1 MWYIIYIIAKHRIS
15 RNIFNFLQHDIL
27 NNGNFKKKTSMHPY
41 HSWRDLQTTIH
52 NSLAIPLL
60 HYYQKSTKKLC
71 GALKYGQQTSSIF
84 LGCVALFMIT
94 LCSPI
99 EAYIEGPWLWM
110 IASGGD
116 IDSDQLAVA
125 SQGTLSENLVA
136 EYGVNEGDSVGQ
148 LQWTRGRIFPEIN
161 CLFWQWGCYSDN
173 VNSVVNRIG
182 LSNDR
187 GLNYHSAYALI
198 NIISSRER
206 RNVAMGVGSDDAV
219 KVWLNGKVVHIN
231 NVDRRTTGIQDLF
244 RVNLKAGDNLL
255 LIKVSDHLWNWG
267 MFFEI
272 YLEAGDFST
281 ILPTKTSDISLA
293 LHLFKKYSVTLQDP
307 EIQKVLPTVLAQLQ
321 EPEIQ
326 VLLTPFT
333 INTVAENPDL
343 LAQFGVRD
351 EAVTFIKGSVGVR
364 TMLRDPDFQIL
375 LQNPK
380 ALSEFAALVTG
391 EESAVLPEERP
402 LAADVDGNGSVN
414 ILDLVRIA
422 TRLGKTG
429 PDPADVNR
437 DGIVN
442 IRDIVLAAALMGTEA
457 GAPSAFA
464 GIGVGHTQPPL
475 RPEDIQLWLTQAQ
488 HFDLRDP
495 TFQRGVIVLKHLMEA
510 LTPKKTGL
518 LPNYPNPFN
527 PETWIPYKLSKPG
540 EVRITIYSVD
550 GKLVRTLALGHQP
563 AGVYQS
569 KSRAAY
575 WDGRNTLGERVAS
588 GLYFYTLTAG
598 DFTATRPMLIRK

>member
-1 MWYIIYIIAKHRIS
+1 MNPHSKP
-15 RNIFNFLQHDIL
+15 
-27 NNGNFKKKTSMHPY
+27 TS
-41 HSWRDLQTTIH
+41 
-52 NSLAIPLL
+52 
-60 HYYQKSTKKLC
+60 
-71 GALKYGQQTSSIF
+71 
-84 LGCVALFMIT
+84 CVLIGLFALFIGI
-94 LCSPI
+94 LCHPAA
-99 EAYIEGPWLWM
+99 AYIEGPWLWM

-116 IDSDQLAVA
+116 IDSDQLATA
-125 SQGTLSENLVA
+125 SQGRFTETLVA
-136 EYGVNEGDSVGQ
+136 AYGVNEGDTVGK
-148 LQWTRGRIFPEIN
+148 LQWTRGRILPEID

-182 LSNDR
+182 LSDDR

-206 RNVAMGVGSDDAV
+206 KNVAMGVGSDDAV
-219 KVWLNGKVVHIN
+219 KVWLNGKVVHVN
-231 NVDRRTTGIQDLF
+231 QVDRRTTGIQDLF

-255 LIKVSDHLWNWG
+255 MVKVSDNLWNWG
-267 MFFEI
+267 MFFEV

-281 ILPTKTSDISLA
+281 ALPIRRSDISLA
-293 LHLFKKYSVTLQDP
+293 IHLSEKYSATLQDP
-307 EIQKVLPTVLAQLQ
+307 EIREVLPTVLTRFQ

-343 LAQFGVRD
+343 LAQFGVSEKTIR
-351 EAVTFIKGSVGVR
+351 FIKGNADVR
-364 TMLRDPDFQIL
+364 AMLRDPDFQTL
-375 LQNPK
+375 VQNPN

-391 EESAVLPEERP
+391 EEPIAPPEQRP
-402 LAADVDGNGSVN
+402 LAADVDGNGIVN

-422 TRLGKTG
+422 TRLGRTG

-437 DGIVN
+437 DGTVN
-442 IRDIVLAAALMGTEA
+442 IHDIVLAAALIGTEA
-457 GAPSAFA
+457 AAPSVDTII
-464 GIGVGHTQPPL
+464 GIQRGHLPL
-475 RPEDIQLWLTQAQ
+475 QAEDIQLWLTQAQ

-527 PETWIPYKLSKPG
+527 PETWIPYQLAEPAD
-540 EVRITIYSVD
+540 VMLTIYAAD
-550 GKLVRTLALGHQP
+550 GRLIRTLAFGHQS
-563 AGVYQS
+563 AGIYQS

-575 WDGRNTLGERVAS
+575 WDGRNALGELVAS
-588 GLYFYTLTAG
+588 GIYFYTLKVSG
-598 DFTATRPMLIRK
+598 EFTATRKMLIRK